1 MSQKSIL
8 AQLLPLSTLI
18 VCLFSLIAVSQ
29 PVAAQAT
36 PPTVTYTAG
45 TNTITIGSSVG
56 TPASQPIA
64 LAAVAAQLA
73 NPSVLAVE
81 GDAWVLKAN
90 IIVDVTAQ
98 LSVTPRR
105 RRDQITHGK

>member
-18 VCLFSLIAVSQ
+18 VCLFLLIAVSQ

-98 LSVTPRR
+98 LSVTPP
-105 RRDQITHGK
+105 TA